1 MTKFEISSERSTVWI
16 EATSSMHPIHSES
29 HGLTG
34 FFEADVLGGGR
45 VNPQSPVH
53 GHLELPVE
61 ELSSG
66 NALYDR
72 ELKRR
77 VDARRYPVIVGDLD
91 TMEED
96 GAAPPRADGARYR
109 VGGKVSFRGETR
121 HVEDEMTLELLDD
134 GALCLRGEH
143 VFDIREFGM
152 DPPKIMMLKV
162 YPDVTV
168 RVEIVAEPIG

>member
-1 MTKFEISSERSTVWI
+1 MTKYAIDPARSTVWI

-29 HGLTG
+29 HGLSG

-45 VNPQSPVH
+45 VNPQVPVH
-53 GHLELPVE
+53 AHLELPVE

-77 VDARRYPVIVGDLD
+77 VDARRYPAIVGDLD
-91 TMEED
+91 QMDE
-96 GAAPPRADGARYR
+96 ADGTRYR
-109 VGGKVSFRGETR
+109 MGGNVTFRGETR
-121 HVEDEMTLELLDD
+121 HVEDTMTLELLDD
-134 GALCLRGEH
+134 HAVRLRGEH
-143 VFDIREFGM
+143 VFDIREFKM

-162 YPDVTV
+162 YPEVTV
-168 RVEIVAEPIG
+168 RVEIVAEPI